1 MYCGVIHK
9 VRTIGRGGGPAKSVL
24 ARIEG
29 VGWGV
34 ELQEYVRHY
43 YYFFTS
49 LLQNRNQE
57 SQLFRQPKNSI
68 PISFIL
74 LKSASSILGL
84 FFMFDS
90 TFCDRIYSIVVIFNA
105 VCGPP
110 TPLTVKS
117 AKRDKSLLF
126 YAPLQQFFSE
136 QQPPQSFLP
145 NGGKLLRL
153 LHEPSQNLI

>member
-24 ARIEG
+24 ARIAG

-57 SQLFRQPKNSI
+57 S
-68 PISFIL
+68 
-74 LKSASSILGL
+74 
-84 FFMFDS
+84 
-90 TFCDRIYSIVVIFNA
+90 
-105 VCGPP
+105 
-110 TPLTVKS
+110 
-117 AKRDKSLLF
+117 
-126 YAPLQQFFSE
+126 
-136 QQPPQSFLP
+136 
-145 NGGKLLRL
+145 
-153 LHEPSQNLI
+153 